1 LASKHS
7 LSNGNEV
14 EELTQLLTAFSQQ
27 NSMRIAIVLT
37 AVGRMGIPRLNVIAV
52 GMPACTLEE
61 AAKRWGSPLFVS
73 EVSDLVSLMG
83 VAMRGMYGLDHVLAE
98 EAFAKILRKDA

>member
-1 LASKHS
+1 LGLKQSK
-7 LSNGNEV
+7 SNGNEV

-27 NSMRIAIVLT
+27 NSLRTAIVLT

-61 AAKRWGSPLFVS
+61 AAKLWGSPLYVS

-98 EAFAKILRKDA
+98 DEFAKTLKKNA